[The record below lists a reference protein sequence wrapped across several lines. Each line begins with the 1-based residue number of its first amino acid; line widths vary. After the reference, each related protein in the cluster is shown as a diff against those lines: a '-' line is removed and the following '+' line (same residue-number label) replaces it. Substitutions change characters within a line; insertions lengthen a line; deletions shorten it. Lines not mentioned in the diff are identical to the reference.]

1 MTTVYERFAKFSGAK
16 ISRKTEPESTLAV
29 ELPQVIEEDTT
40 EPTAETEVNYV
51 QEKFKKNTAPWK
63 NPKITL
69 GVVAIISLSAALTGA
84 AMFNGQLQ
92 LPDFSKASAAKP
104 TDDDIAPQPAG
115 DGRWQSAAIGMGLGP
130 GFQKEGD
137 RKNPYLDTKPANST
151 AKDKLGKGK
160 PKGGSGTGVTPTY
173 RTMAVRPTQVP
184 PAYVSP
190 APTRYA
196 SYTPATT
203 YPSRPSYSG
212 SAYSRSVA
220 PVSTPQQAPEKQ
232 LSPQERIAAMLAAT
246 STGTNGTSGGAVA
259 SAPTDY
265 IPTSSQQSQYPQ
277 AQFVSQSRQSQP
289 VAQQMAYLPS
299 EAAVIDGQSQTLINR
314 STSAKATLLNG
325 IAFSANDYASLAGQ
339 PVDIE
344 LAQPLGDIPA
354 GARIVAVVDAGNQRS
369 SNGTGNKAVVR
380 LKATAIALGDTEI
393 PLPENA
399 LLITGND
406 GSPLIASRGGSGFL
420 RTVGGIIGTLAGG
433 AGQSNIG
440 AGQNARFGDS
450 SYLTSVG
457 TNIATGL
464 VGNAARGL
472 QQSGTSDV
480 LELKAGKSIQ
490 ISVLKPF
497 ALPQLSQLSEFSDPF
512 RLSQQPGNEQPIAQ
526 LFPEPTDAQLIAIQQ
541 EVSNADPN

>member
-16 ISRKTEPESTLAV
+16 IAPKAEAEPALAVDLPSVIEDDNTEPPAEE
-29 ELPQVIEEDTT
+29 ELS
-40 EPTAETEVNYV
+40 YV

-69 GVVAIISLSAALTGA
+69 GVVGAISLGAALTGA
-84 AMFNGQLQ
+84 AIFNGNFQM
-92 LPDFSKASAAKP
+92 PDFSKASQASTK
-104 TDDDIAPQPAG
+104 TTNDDTEPQQAG
-115 DGRWQSAAIGMGLGP
+115 DGRWQSAALGMGLGE
-130 GFQKEGD
+130 GFQKEGE
-137 RKNPYLDTKPANST
+137 RKNPYLDTKPANAN
-151 AKDKLGKGK
+151 AKTKLGKGK
-160 PKGGSGTGVTPTY
+160 AKGVVGTSVTPTY
-173 RTMAVRPTQVP
+173 RTMAVRPAQVP

-190 APTRYA
+190 APTRYTD
-196 SYTPATT
+196 YTPATR
-203 YPSRPSYSG
+203 YPSRPSYSAP
-212 SAYSRSVA
+212 AYSRSVA
-220 PVSTPQQAPEKQ
+220 PVSTPQQAPQQAPEKQ

-246 STGTNGTSGGAVA
+246 STGTNGTSTSGAVA

-265 IPTSSQQSQYPQ
+265 IPAASQQSQYPQ
-277 AQFVSQSRQSQP
+277 TQFVSQSRPSQR

-314 STSAKATLLNG
+314 SASAKATLLNG

-339 PVDIE
+339 PVEIE

-354 GARIVAVVDAGNQRS
+354 GARIIAVVDAGNQRGFGGS
-369 SNGTGNKAVVR
+369 SSRAVVR
-380 LKATAIALGDTEI
+380 LKAMAIAFGDSEI

-480 LELKAGKSIQ
+480 LVLKAGKSIK

-497 ALPQLSQLSEFSDPF
+497 ALPQLSQLI
-512 RLSQQPGNEQPIAQ
+512 NEQPVAQ
-526 LFPEPTDAQLIAIQQ
+526 IFPEPTDAQLIAIGQ
-541 EVSNADPN
+541 EVSDAGQN